1 MCIKLHWAALKK
13 TCGICLCRKNLLTPL
28 LTLCLRDRNGSLRRK
43 FLEERAYVTLT
54 PRSFSTRPQLQLT
67 RHLFYRQSGHKE
79 AVRQLHYTA
88 EDVED
93 EDKVDEISCKCWNS
107 NLHTT
112 WSSCVTLIAAALICW
127 LRKTSDTESR
137 SWPKEPNNWA
147 QSTFPANIF
156 GRKAWHLAKTGI

>member
-1 MCIKLHWAALKK
+1 MRAAQISDMCALNYTEQLSKPVAS
-13 TCGICLCRKNLLTPL
+13 CGICLCRKNLLTPL

-54 PRSFSTRPQLQLT
+54 PRSFSTGPQLQLT

-93 EDKVDEISCKCWNS
+93 EDKVD
-107 NLHTT
+107 
-112 WSSCVTLIAAALICW
+112 
-127 LRKTSDTESR
+127 
-137 SWPKEPNNWA
+137 
-147 QSTFPANIF
+147 
-156 GRKAWHLAKTGI
+156 